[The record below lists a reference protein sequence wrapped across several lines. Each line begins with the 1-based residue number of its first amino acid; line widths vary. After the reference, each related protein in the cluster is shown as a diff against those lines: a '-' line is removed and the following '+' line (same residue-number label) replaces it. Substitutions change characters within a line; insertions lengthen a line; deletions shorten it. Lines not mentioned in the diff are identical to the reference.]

1 MIYAIEKGNL
11 EIIKLLLNNPKID
24 INQKLIIIQIQNS
37 QNNQRNDE
45 KNALIHAIEKG
56 NIDIKLEELVPL
68 RDMREIKD
76 TIEELL
82 KKENYEGT
90 NTDDYIRA
98 IITNEIVTTT
108 H

>member
-1 MIYAIEKGNL
+1 MNALILAIGKGNI

-56 NIDIKLEELVPL
+56 NVEIVKLLLSNPKIDINQKL
-68 RDMREIKD
+68 INFYN
-76 TIEELL
+76 L
-82 KKENYEGT
+82 KF
-90 NTDDYIRA
+90 ISL
-98 IITNEIVTTT
+98 I
-108 H
+108 